1 MVEER
6 PARLVG
12 VEPDG
17 RRARRTQTEA
27 ELILAVGR
35 LLRSGGVRAL
45 GVNSLAAEAGVD
57 KALIYR
63 YFGDLAGLVAAY
75 AASAEFWPTVD
86 EMLGRGRHLARDPD
100 RPRAVAKIL
109 VNYARALQKRPLTV
123 ELLGWELS
131 QHSEIVAAMQ
141 SVREETARE
150 VFRELEAGGF
160 PPVAGVAE
168 LGALL
173 SAAMN
178 YLVLRARHLT
188 VFAGLPIRTSAD
200 WRHIEQTIE
209 LTVRG
214 LVALARAP
222 ATGPTAER
230 ARSVRAKK
238 R

>member
-1 MVEER
+1 MGEQR
-6 PARLVG
+6 SAQLAG
-12 VEPDG
+12 VAPDG

-86 EMLGRGRHLARDPD
+86 EMLGRGRQLARDPD

-131 QHSEIVAAMQ
+131 QHGKIVAAMQ

-160 PPVAGVAE
+160 PEAPGVAE

-178 YLVLRARHLT
+178 YLVLRARHLA

-200 WRHIEQTIE
+200 WRRIEQTIE
-209 LTVRG
+209 LAVRG
-214 LVALARAP
+214 LIALPDA
-222 ATGPTAER
+222 TAER
-230 ARSVRAKK
+230 TRPVRAKK
-238 R
+238 P

>member
-1 MVEER
+1 MIEQR

-12 VEPDG
+12 VAPDG
-17 RRARRTQTEA
+17 RRARRTRTEA

-45 GVNSLAAEAGVD
+45 GVNALAAEAGVD

-86 EMLGRGRHLARDPD
+86 ELLGRGRHLARDPD

-109 VNYARALQKRPLTV
+109 ANYARALKRRPLTV

-160 PPVAGVAE
+160 PSSPAVAE

-178 YLVLRARHLT
+178 YLVLRARHLA

-200 WRHIEQTIE
+200 WRRIERTIE
-209 LTVRG
+209 ATVR
-214 LVALARAP
+214 ALLA
-222 ATGPTAER
+222 PTAAPDEQ
-230 ARSVRAKK
+230 ARTVRAKK